1 MGSKKKR
8 HLNSQNQSDGSETA
22 DSTEESEEEKEEEK
36 QEQSNVIHDDSS
48 SLPESNVDL
57 STNIDKRDQAVPAV
71 AEEKSSENPKS
82 DEKNVE
88 ESTKIP
94 DSGPTLDDKSLDTT
108 KSEKPAESSVI
119 PESQVTLTFPELTTS
134 KKTLEKKKEI
144 VSRNLLRLYHFLNE
158 DRPFKEESLIQELEM
173 GTPNAELRLNVE
185 NLNIELEN
193 LLQENQA
200 LRESALQTQLEYSE
214 QIEQVEIE
222 NRTLKQKIN
231 DIDKRIAIELQTRA
245 EKYQEIINQLR
256 AQLKETM
263 SKNEKITEVSG
274 ALTSMQE
281 RIAILFE
288 QNEQFAKENE
298 VLTTKTAELEQ
309 ENKTMK
315 EEIQKLEKKNEELR
329 QKEKL
334 QQMVIDGY
342 KRGSV

>member
-8 HLNSQNQSDGSETA
+8 HLNSQNPSDKSEIVEPI
-22 DSTEESEEEKEEEK
+22 EESEEEVEE
-36 QEQSNVIHDDSS
+36 
-48 SLPESNVDL
+48 ESNVVQEDPVSVHPESKNEIL
-57 STNIDKRDQAVPAV
+57 NNSDKPDQAIQSAS
-71 AEEKSSENPKS
+71 EGKSSEIPQSEEKKS
-82 DEKNVE
+82 DDGIKTPKLGSTTDEKSNEITKPESMFESQDVPE
-88 ESTKIP
+88 SHVASLFPESTGNK
-94 DSGPTLDDKSLDTT
+94 KS
-108 KSEKPAESSVI
+108 
-119 PESQVTLTFPELTTS
+119 
-134 KKTLEKKKEI
+134 LEKKKEI
-144 VSRNLLRLYHFLNE
+144 VSRNLLRLYHYLNE

-173 GTPNAELRLNVE
+173 GTPNAELRFNIE

-214 QIEQVEIE
+214 QIEQVELE

-256 AQLKETM
+256 TQLKETM

-281 RIAILFE
+281 RIAILFD
-288 QNEQFAKENE
+288 QNEQFAKENDA
-298 VLTTKTAELEQ
+298 LTTKTAELDQ